1 MTLTSKYCTAELDG
15 FDIVYSEIAFCDPIH
30 IERVRLYELHTVIKG
45 TVKSSE
51 RGYFLCY
58 AHCYDKDGALIRI
71 EKIYQELEE
80 NVPFE
85 IWYAIDIPAD
95 TVRLVLSADR
105 MD

>member
-1 MTLTSKYCTAELDG
+1 MALPKSHCHATAKAANPRDTAMG
-15 FDIVYSEIAFCDPIH
+15 TRS
-30 IERVRLYELHTVIKG
+30 IKG